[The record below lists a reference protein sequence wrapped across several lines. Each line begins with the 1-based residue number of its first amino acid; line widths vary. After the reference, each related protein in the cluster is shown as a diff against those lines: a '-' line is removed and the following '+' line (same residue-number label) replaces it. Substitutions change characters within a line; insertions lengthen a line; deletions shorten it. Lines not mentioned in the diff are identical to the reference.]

1 MDDEFVKQLTGSGA
15 ANLATAV
22 VFFLIWVVKNKCK
35 HSRCKGHSF
44 CCDLEINDESSTEG
58 EHQRERRDQNI
69 EICVRKEAPPNMQ
82 ELHRRVDKG
91 VSGSH

>member
-22 VFFLIWVVKNKCK
+22 VFFLLWVVKNKCK

-44 CCDLEINDESSTEG
+44 CCDVEINDESSTKGPE
-58 EHQRERRDQNI
+58 DI
-69 EICVRKEAPPNMQ
+69 EICVRENAPRQVQ
-82 ELHRRVDKG
+82 ELQRRVDKG
-91 VSGSH
+91 VPSSD

>member
-44 CCDLEINDESSTEG
+44 CCDVEINDESSTEG
-58 EHQRERRDQNI
+58 ERGQI
-69 EICVRKEAPPNMQ
+69 EICVRKEAPHQMQ

-91 VSGSH
+91 VPGSD

>member
-44 CCDLEINDESSTEG
+44 CCDVEINDESCTEG
-58 EHQRERRDQNI
+58 YQQREDI
-69 EICVRKEAPPNMQ
+69 EICVRENAPRQVQ
-82 ELHRRVDKG
+82 ELQRRVDKG
-91 VSGSH
+91 VPSSD

>member
-22 VFFLIWVVKNKCK
+22 VFFLVWVVKNKCK

-44 CCDLEINDESSTEG
+44 CCDVEINDESSTEG
-58 EHQRERRDQNI
+58 EQGRGQI
-69 EICVRKEAPPNMQ
+69 EICVREEASPKLQ
-82 ELHRRVDKG
+82 KLQRRVDKG
-91 VSGSH
+91 VPGSG

>member
-44 CCDLEINDESSTEG
+44 CCDVEINDESSTEG
-58 EHQRERRDQNI
+58 EQQGERENI
-69 EICVRKEAPPNMQ
+69 EICVRENAPRQMQ
-82 ELHRRVDKG
+82 KLQRRVDKG
-91 VSGSH
+91 IPGSD

>member
-1 MDDEFVKQLTGSGA
+1 MDDEFVKQMTGSGA

-44 CCDLEINDESSTEG
+44 CCDVEINDESSTEG
-58 EHQRERRDQNI
+58 EHI
-69 EICVRKEAPPNMQ
+69 EICVREEAPKTMQ
-82 ELHRRVDKG
+82 ELQRRVDKG
-91 VSGSH
+91 VPGSD